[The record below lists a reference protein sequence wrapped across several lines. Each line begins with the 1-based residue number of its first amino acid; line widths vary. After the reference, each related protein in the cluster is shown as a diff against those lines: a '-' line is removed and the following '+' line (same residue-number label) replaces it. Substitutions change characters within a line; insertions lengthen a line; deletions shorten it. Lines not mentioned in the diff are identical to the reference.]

1 LALAF
6 HDPASVVDQVLFLRP
21 RSLMSFFRKVFR
33 RGSGDGHQEAADDRA
48 AGGTSV
54 PGSPELGDRTYLE
67 FVGGSAAKFY
77 AAVMEQGAGAG
88 WAVSFN
94 FGRIGFP
101 REWARKV
108 DGVEEPDARRVYAD
122 LIAEKQRKG
131 YERRSWPA
139 YLALPSGE
147 RPDEQPEPAS
157 SATRGIYS
165 SAAAGRLPT
174 ETGGSAA
181 NVDLPRGRLLR
192 PMPEGGPRGNA
203 PVLWVSDAP
212 DRSVGDHWRQL
223 ARAFSDTGLW
233 PLIVDPSRVGIDRLG
248 EILMDV
254 PRSTGADPFQL
265 LRRWWHEASAID
277 DDEFQEEAFR
287 PFGRSFPGLAARTQG
302 DRPRSI
308 ELPGGG
314 LAGHLG
320 IVAVDR
326 PARTLDAIGWMGPA
340 NYDMNP
346 AELSAILD
354 TWEDRF
360 DAYLVGLGFD
370 TITLAVGR
378 PPRDLGSATAIA
390 AEHLAFCPDNIFQ
403 GAETIGA
410 YAASL
415 VGTPRWDFWWD

>member
-1 LALAF
+1 
-6 HDPASVVDQVLFLRP
+6 
-21 RSLMSFFRKVFR
+21 MSFFRRVLR
-33 RGSGDGHQEAADDRA
+33 RGGGNTHEEAAADGA
-48 AGGTSV
+48 AGGAPV

-77 AAVMEQGAGAG
+77 AAVIEQGADAT
-88 WAVSFN
+88 WAVAFN

-101 REWARKV
+101 RDWARKV
-108 DGVEEPDARRVYAD
+108 DGVDEPDARRVCAD
-122 LIAEKQRKG
+122 LIAGKQRKG
-131 YERRSWPA
+131 YERRPWPA
-139 YLALPSGE
+139 YLSLPSGE
-147 RPDEQPEPAS
+147 RPDEQPEPAPS
-157 SATRGIYS
+157 GTRGIYS
-165 SAAAGRLPT
+165 SAAAGRLPA
-174 ETGGSAA
+174 EIGGSVAG
-181 NVDLPRGRLLR
+181 VDLPRGRLLR
-192 PMPEGGPRGNA
+192 PMQEGGPRGNA

-212 DRSVGDHWRQL
+212 DRSVADHWRQL

-233 PLIVDPSRVGIDRLG
+233 PLIVDPRTVGIDRMG

-254 PRSTGADPFQL
+254 PHSAGADPFQL

-277 DDEFQEEAFR
+277 EDEFQEDAFR
-287 PFGRSFPGLAARTQG
+287 PFGRTFPGLAVRTPG

-308 ELPGGG
+308 QLPGGD

-326 PARTLDAIGWMGPA
+326 PARTLDVIGWMGPA

-346 AELSAILD
+346 AEQSAILD

-378 PPRDLGSATAIA
+378 PPRDLRSATDIS
-390 AEHLAFCPDNIFQ
+390 AEHLAFCPDIIFQ
-403 GAETIGA
+403 GAGTISA
-410 YAASL
+410 YARL
-415 VGTPRWDFWWD
+415 VVRSPRWEFWWD